1 MEKFL
6 SKFTVVDGAAHV
18 AVDPVEADAAPVRV
32 AVLGDTHLI
41 LIPHRELDRE
51 GLRTQ
56 KSGRPL
62 KNKIDSEHEEIGPPL
77 LLHEDKHLKTQ
88 N

>member
-1 MEKFL
+1 MENVLF
-6 SKFTVVDGAAHV
+6 KFTVVDGTAHV

-41 LIPHRELDRE
+41 FIPHRELDRE

-56 KSGRPL
+56 KSERPL
-62 KNKIDSEHEEIGPPL
+62 K
-77 LLHEDKHLKTQ
+77 
-88 N
+88 

>member
-62 KNKIDSEHEEIGPPL
+62 KIRLTVNMKRSVRL
-77 LLHEDKHLKTQ
+77 YYF
-88 N
+88 